1 MKGWMT
7 SFNRKKHQRRMN
19 KYVRELNKNIAN
31 DDLWRGRF
39 VIRQKD
45 NPGFYIYDDRSG
57 AEMPHVHLVITDL
70 KTGERYDKWDTDN
83 GWCHFNGAHIW
94 EFANTAITEIFDVW
108 RATNDRYSPIIDPR
122 GLKNNPMYDFNNPKV
137 RDYWRKEWK

>member
-1 MKGWMT
+1 MT

-45 NPGFYIYDDRSG
+45 NPGFYIYEDHSG

-83 GWCHFNGAHIW
+83 GWCHFNGSRIW
-94 EFANTAITEIFDVW
+94 EFANKAITEIFCVW
-108 RATNDRYSPIIDPR
+108 RLQDDPR
-122 GLKNNPMYDFNNPKV
+122 SHRNDPMYDFNNPKV

>member
-1 MKGWMT
+1 MNGWMT

-19 KYVRELNKNIAN
+19 KYVREINKNIAN

-45 NPGFYIYDDRSG
+45 NPGFYIYDDKSG
-57 AEMPHVHLVITDL
+57 AAMPHVHLVITDL
-70 KTGERYDKWDTDN
+70 KTGERYDKWDSDN

-94 EFANTAITEIFDVW
+94 EFANKAITEIFGVW
-108 RATNDRYSPIIDPR
+108 YVQDDPR
-122 GLKNNPMYDFNNPKV
+122 SHRDDPDYDFRNPKV
-137 RDYWRKEWK
+137 IDKWKKEWH

>member
-1 MKGWMT
+1 MNSWMT

-39 VIRQKD
+39 VIRQEG
-45 NPGFYIYDDRSG
+45 NPGFYIYEDKSG

-70 KTGERYDKWDTDN
+70 KTGKRYDNWDSDN
-83 GWCHFNGAHIW
+83 GWCHFNGSHIW
-94 EFANTAITEIFDVW
+94 EFANKAITEIFDVW
-108 RATNDRYSPIIDPR
+108 RVGDDPR
-122 GLKNNPMYDFNNPKV
+122 DNHNNPLYNFNNPKV
-137 RDYWRKEWK
+137 REYWKKEWK

>member
-1 MKGWMT
+1 MNGWMT

-39 VIRQKD
+39 VIHQEG
-45 NPGFYIYDDRSG
+45 NPGFYIYEDKSG

-70 KTGERYDKWDTDN
+70 KTGKRYDKWNTDN
-83 GWCHFNGAHIW
+83 GWCHFNGACIW
-94 EFANTAITEIFDVW
+94 EFANYAITERFDVW
-108 RATNDRYSPIIDPR
+108 RKNDDPR
-122 GLKNNPMYDFNNPKV
+122 DNHNNPLYNFNNPKV
-137 RDYWRKEWK
+137 REYWRKEWK

>member
-1 MKGWMT
+1 MNGWMT

-19 KYVRELNKNIAN
+19 KYVREINKNIAN

-45 NPGFYIYDDRSG
+45 NPGFYIYDDKSG
-57 AEMPHVHLVITDL
+57 AVMPHVHLVITDL
-70 KTGERYDKWDTDN
+70 KTGERYDKWDSDN

-94 EFANTAITEIFDVW
+94 EFANRAITEIFGVW
-108 RATNDRYSPIIDPR
+108 YVQDDPR
-122 GLKNNPMYDFNNPKV
+122 SHRDDPDYDFRNPKV
-137 RDYWRKEWK
+137 IDKWKKEWH

>member
-1 MKGWMT
+1 MNGWMT

-19 KYVRELNKNIAN
+19 KYVREINENIAN

-45 NPGFYIYDDRSG
+45 NPGFYIYEDKSG

-83 GWCHFNGAHIW
+83 GWCHFNGVRIW
-94 EFANTAITEIFDVW
+94 EFANKAITEIFDVW
-108 RATNDRYSPIIDPR
+108 RKNDDPR
-122 GLKNNPMYDFNNPKV
+122 THRNDPLYDFNNPKV
-137 RDYWRKEWK
+137 KEYWRKEWH

>member
-1 MKGWMT
+1 MNGWLT

-39 VIRQKD
+39 VIRQEG
-45 NPGFYIYDDRSG
+45 NPGFYIYEDKSG

-70 KTGERYDKWDTDN
+70 KTGDRYDRWSTDN
-83 GWCHFNGAHIW
+83 DWCHFNGSRIW
-94 EFANTAITEIFDVW
+94 EFANKAITEIFDVW
-108 RATNDRYSPIIDPR
+108 RIGNDPR
-122 GLKNNPMYDFNNPKV
+122 DNRNNPLYNFNNPKV
-137 RDYWRKEWK
+137 REYWKKEWK

>member
-1 MKGWMT
+1 MNGWLT

-39 VIRQKD
+39 VIRQEG
-45 NPGFYIYDDRSG
+45 NPGFYIYEDKSG

-70 KTGERYDKWDTDN
+70 KTGDKYDRWSTDN
-83 GWCHFNGAHIW
+83 DWCHFNGSRIW
-94 EFANTAITEIFDVW
+94 EFANKAITEIFDVW
-108 RATNDRYSPIIDPR
+108 RKNNDPR
-122 GLKNNPMYDFNNPKV
+122 DNRNNPLYNFNNPKV
-137 RDYWRKEWK
+137 REYWKKEWK

>member
-1 MKGWMT
+1 MNGWMT

-19 KYVRELNKNIAN
+19 KYVREINKNIAN

-45 NPGFYIYDDRSG
+45 NPGFYIYEDKSG

-83 GWCHFNGAHIW
+83 GWCHFNGSRIW
-94 EFANTAITEIFDVW
+94 EFANKAITEIFSVW
-108 RATNDRYSPIIDPR
+108 RKNDDPR
-122 GLKNNPMYDFNNPKV
+122 SHRDDPLYDFRNPKV
-137 RDYWRKEWK
+137 IDKWKKEWH

>member
-1 MKGWMT
+1 MNGWMT

-39 VIRQKD
+39 VIRQEG
-45 NPGFYIYDDRSG
+45 NPGFYIYEDKSG

-70 KTGERYDKWDTDN
+70 KTGDRYDRWSTDN
-83 GWCHFNGAHIW
+83 EWCHFNGSRIW
-94 EFANTAITEIFDVW
+94 EFANKAITEIFDVW
-108 RATNDRYSPIIDPR
+108 RKNNDPR
-122 GLKNNPMYDFNNPKV
+122 DNRNNPLYNFNNPKV
-137 RDYWRKEWK
+137 REYWKKEWK

>member
-1 MKGWMT
+1 MNGWMT

-39 VIRQKD
+39 VISQEG
-45 NPGFYIYDDRSG
+45 NPGFYIYEDKSG

-70 KTGERYDKWDTDN
+70 KTGDRYDRWSTDN
-83 GWCHFNGAHIW
+83 DWCHFNGSRIW
-94 EFANTAITEIFDVW
+94 EFANKAITEIFDVW
-108 RATNDRYSPIIDPR
+108 RIGNDPR
-122 GLKNNPMYDFNNPKV
+122 DNRNNPLYNFNNPKV
-137 RDYWRKEWK
+137 RKYWKKEWK

>member
-1 MKGWMT
+1 MNGWMT

-31 DDLWRGRF
+31 DDLWHGRF

-45 NPGFYIYDDRSG
+45 NPGFYIYEDKSG

-83 GWCHFNGAHIW
+83 GWCHFNGVRIW
-94 EFANTAITEIFDVW
+94 EFANKAITEIFDVW
-108 RATNDRYSPIIDPR
+108 RKNDDPR
-122 GLKNNPMYDFNNPKV
+122 THRNDPLYDFNNPKV
-137 RDYWRKEWK
+137 KEYWRKEWY

>member
-1 MKGWMT
+1 MSGWMT

-19 KYVRELNKNIAN
+19 RYVRALNENIAN

-39 VIRQKD
+39 VIRQVD
-45 NPGFYIYDDRSG
+45 NPGFYVYPDKSG

-83 GWCHFNGAHIW
+83 GWCHFNGGHIW
-94 EFANTAITEIFDVW
+94 EFANYAITERFDVW
-108 RATNDRYSPIIDPR
+108 SKTNDPR
-122 GLKNNPMYDFNNPKV
+122 KHRDDPMYDFNNPKV

>member
-1 MKGWMT
+1 MNSWMT

-39 VIRQKD
+39 VIRQEG
-45 NPGFYIYDDRSG
+45 NPGFYIYEDKSG

-70 KTGERYDKWDTDN
+70 KTGKKYDKWDSDN
-83 GWCHFNGAHIW
+83 GWCHFNGSHIW
-94 EFANTAITEIFDVW
+94 EFANKAITEIFDVW
-108 RATNDRYSPIIDPR
+108 CVGDDPR
-122 GLKNNPMYDFNNPKV
+122 DNRNNPLYNFNNPKV
-137 RDYWRKEWK
+137 REYWRKEWK

>member
-1 MKGWMT
+1 MNGWMT

-39 VIRQKD
+39 VIRQEG
-45 NPGFYIYDDRSG
+45 NPGFYIYEDKSG

-70 KTGERYDKWDTDN
+70 KTGDRYDRWSTDN
-83 GWCHFNGAHIW
+83 DWCHFNGSRIW
-94 EFANTAITEIFDVW
+94 EFANKAITEIFDVW
-108 RATNDRYSPIIDPR
+108 RIGNDPR
-122 GLKNNPMYDFNNPKV
+122 DNRNNPLYNFNNPKV
-137 RDYWRKEWK
+137 REYWKKEWK

>member
-1 MKGWMT
+1 MNGWMT

-19 KYVRELNKNIAN
+19 KYVREINKNITN

-45 NPGFYIYDDRSG
+45 NPGFYIYEDKSG

-70 KTGERYDKWDTDN
+70 KTGAKYDKWDTDN
-83 GWCHFNGAHIW
+83 GWCHFNGSHIW
-94 EFANTAITEIFDVW
+94 EFANKAITEIFDVW
-108 RATNDRYSPIIDPR
+108 RKNDDPR
-122 GLKNNPMYDFNNPKV
+122 THRNDPLYDFNNPKV
-137 RDYWRKEWK
+137 KEYWRKEWH

>member
-1 MKGWMT
+1 MNSWMT

-39 VIRQKD
+39 VIRQEG
-45 NPGFYIYDDRSG
+45 NPGFYIYEDKSG

-70 KTGERYDKWDTDN
+70 KTGKRYDNWDSDN
-83 GWCHFNGAHIW
+83 GWCHFNSSHIW
-94 EFANTAITEIFDVW
+94 EFANKAITEIFDVW
-108 RATNDRYSPIIDPR
+108 RVGDDPR
-122 GLKNNPMYDFNNPKV
+122 DNHNNPLYNFNNPKV
-137 RDYWRKEWK
+137 REYWKKEWK

>member
-1 MKGWMT
+1 MNGWMT

-19 KYVRELNKNIAN
+19 KYVREINKNIAN

-45 NPGFYIYDDRSG
+45 NPGFYIYDDKSG
-57 AEMPHVHLVITDL
+57 AVMPHVHLIITDL
-70 KTGERYDKWDTDN
+70 KTGERYDKWDSDN

-94 EFANTAITEIFDVW
+94 EFANKAITEIFGVW
-108 RATNDRYSPIIDPR
+108 YVQDDPR
-122 GLKNNPMYDFNNPKV
+122 SHRDDPNYDFRNPKV
-137 RDYWRKEWK
+137 REAWRKEWK

>member
-1 MKGWMT
+1 MNGWMT

-19 KYVRELNKNIAN
+19 KYVREINKNIAN

-45 NPGFYIYDDRSG
+45 NPGFYIYDDKSG
-57 AEMPHVHLVITDL
+57 AAMPHVHLVITDL
-70 KTGERYDKWDTDN
+70 KTGEKYDKWDSDN

-94 EFANTAITEIFDVW
+94 EFANKAITEIFGVW
-108 RATNDRYSPIIDPR
+108 YVQDDPR
-122 GLKNNPMYDFNNPKV
+122 SHRDDPDYDFRNPKV
-137 RDYWRKEWK
+137 IDKWKKEWH

>member
-19 KYVRELNKNIAN
+19 KYVREINKNIAN

-45 NPGFYIYDDRSG
+45 NPGFYIYDDKSG
-57 AEMPHVHLVITDL
+57 AVMPHVHLVITDL
-70 KTGERYDKWDTDN
+70 KTGEKYDKWDSDN

-94 EFANTAITEIFDVW
+94 EFANKAITEIFGVW
-108 RATNDRYSPIIDPR
+108 YVQDDPR
-122 GLKNNPMYDFNNPKV
+122 SHRDDPDYDFRNPKV
-137 RDYWRKEWK
+137 IDKWKKEWH

>member
-1 MKGWMT
+1 MNGWLT

-39 VIRQKD
+39 VIRQEG
-45 NPGFYIYDDRSG
+45 NPGFYIYEDKSG

-70 KTGERYDKWDTDN
+70 KTGDRYDRWGTDN
-83 GWCHFNGAHIW
+83 DWCHFNGSRIW
-94 EFANTAITEIFDVW
+94 EFANKAITEIFDVW
-108 RATNDRYSPIIDPR
+108 RIGNDPR
-122 GLKNNPMYDFNNPKV
+122 DNRNNPLYNFNNPKV
-137 RDYWRKEWK
+137 REYWKKEWK

>member
-1 MKGWMT
+1 MNGWMT

-39 VIRQKD
+39 VIHQEG
-45 NPGFYIYDDRSG
+45 NPGFYIYEDKSG

-70 KTGERYDKWDTDN
+70 KTGERYDRWSTDN
-83 GWCHFNGAHIW
+83 DWCHFNGSRIW
-94 EFANTAITEIFDVW
+94 EFANKAITEIFDVW
-108 RATNDRYSPIIDPR
+108 RKNNDPR
-122 GLKNNPMYDFNNPKV
+122 DNRNNPLYNFNNPKV
-137 RDYWRKEWK
+137 REYWKKEWK

>member
-1 MKGWMT
+1 MNGWMT

-19 KYVRELNKNIAN
+19 KYVREINKNIAN

-45 NPGFYIYDDRSG
+45 NPGFYIYDDKSG
-57 AEMPHVHLVITDL
+57 AVMPHVHLVITDL
-70 KTGERYDKWDTDN
+70 KTGERYDKWDSDN

-94 EFANTAITEIFDVW
+94 EFANKAITEIFGVW
-108 RATNDRYSPIIDPR
+108 YVQDDPR
-122 GLKNNPMYDFNNPKV
+122 SHRDDPDYDFRNPKV
-137 RDYWRKEWK
+137 IDKWKKEWH